1 MRYVFDPPA
10 TPSLPIIGSDE
21 RFPVRRVFCIGRNY
35 AEHAREMGATVD
47 ASTPMFF
54 CKPADAVVTDGADVP
69 YPQATSDLH
78 HEVEMIVA
86 LKAGGRDLDAISA
99 AAAIFGYGVG
109 LDLTRRDLQA
119 IAKAKSHPWDVA
131 KAFDHSAPV
140 SALRLAGEV
149 SPSADTT
156 IKLHVNDTL
165 RQQGRLG
172 EMVHSVV
179 DIIVTLST
187 LFELKPGDL
196 IFTGTPAGVAALQR
210 GDRFHAELEG
220 IAVLDGRIV

>member
-1 MRYVFDPPA
+1 MRYVIDPPA
-10 TPSLPIIGSDE
+10 IPSLPVIGREE
-21 RFPVRRVFCIGRNY
+21 RFPVRRVFCVGRNY
-35 AEHAREMGATVD
+35 AEHAREMGAAVD
-47 ASTPMFF
+47 AAAPMFF
-54 CKPADAVVTDGADVP
+54 CKPADAVVTDGADLP

-78 HEVEMIVA
+78 HEVEMVVA
-86 LKAGGRDLDAISA
+86 LKAGGHDLNAVQA

-140 SALRLAGEV
+140 SALRVAGDAAPNAETQI
-149 SPSADTT
+149 S
-156 IKLHVNDTL
+156 LHVNDTL
-165 RQQGRLG
+165 RQHARLG
-172 EMVHSVV
+172 EMVHSVA
-179 DIIVTLST
+179 DIIVALST
-187 LFELKPGDL
+187 LFELKPGDI

-220 IAVLDGRIV
+220 IATLDGNVI

>member
-1 MRYVFDPPA
+1 MTYVIDAPA
-10 TPSLPIIGSDE
+10 TPSLAVYGQE
-21 RFPVRRVFCIGRNY
+21 ARFPVRRIFCIGRNY

-47 ASTPMFF
+47 ASAPMFF

-78 HEVEMIVA
+78 HEVEMVVA
-86 LKAGGRDLDAISA
+86 LKSGGRDLDATQA

-131 KAFDHSAPV
+131 KAFDYSAPV
-140 SALRLAGEV
+140 SALRPATEATP
-149 SPSADTT
+149 SPETEIS
-156 IKLHVNDTL
+156 LHVNDTL

-172 EMVHSVV
+172 DMVHSVI
-179 DIIVTLST
+179 DIIVSLSK

-210 GDRFHAELEG
+210 GDRFHAQLKG
-220 IAVLDGRIV
+220 IATLDGRIV

>member
-1 MRYVFDPPA
+1 MRYVIDPPA
-10 TPSLPIIGSDE
+10 ITSLPVIGHEE

-47 ASTPMFF
+47 TAAPMFF

-69 YPQATSDLH
+69 YPPATSDLH
-78 HEVEMIVA
+78 HEVEMVVA
-86 LKAGGRDLDAISA
+86 LKAGGSDLNDAQA

-119 IAKAKSHPWDVA
+119 IAKAKSYPWDVA
-131 KAFDHSAPV
+131 KGFDYSAPV
-140 SALRLAGEV
+140 SALRVASEAA
-149 SPSADTT
+149 PQADTE
-156 IKLHVNDTL
+156 ISLRVNGDL
-165 RQQGRLG
+165 RQHGHLG

-179 DIIVTLST
+179 SIIKILST

-196 IFTGTPAGVAALQR
+196 VFTGTPAGVAAFQR
-210 GDRFHAELEG
+210 GDRFHAELQG
-220 IAVLDGRIV
+220 IATLDGKVV

>member
-1 MRYVFDPPA
+1 MRYVIDPSA

-54 CKPADAVVTDGADVP
+54 CKPADTVVTDGADVP

>member
-1 MRYVFDPPA
+1 MRYIIETSA
-10 TPSLPIIGSDE
+10 IPSLPIYGREE

-47 ASTPMFF
+47 TSAPMFF
-54 CKPADAVVTDGADVP
+54 CKPADAVVTDGADVT

-78 HEVEMIVA
+78 HEVEMVAA
-86 LKAGGRDLDAISA
+86 LKSGGRDLDAIQA
-99 AAAIFGYGVG
+99 AEAIFGYGVG

-140 SALRLAGEV
+140 SALRLATEAT
-149 SPSADTT
+149 PAADTEIT
-156 IKLHVNDTL
+156 LHINDTL

-179 DIIVTLST
+179 DIIATLSK

-210 GDRFHAELEG
+210 GDRFHAELKG
-220 IAVLDGRIV
+220 IATLDGRII